1 MGQQLFINPFKRHHI
16 DEFPGVLVPLADPT
30 HRSSVNNPRASN
42 ATTHHPDNEK
52 EHKDRDPSDTLTR
65 PGSNASSTVV
75 NSGMTVEAL
84 KAEVEAEVAASDT
97 DTPYDRK
104 SKVIN
109 RALQDMGMGRYQWQ
123 LFALCGCGWMADNLW
138 LQGVALTLPQLSVEF
153 GVSDTEV
160 RYTTLA
166 LFLGLCIGASFWG
179 IASDIIGRRLAFNCT
194 LLLAGIFGLAAGG
207 APTWIGTCA
216 LYSCIGVGVG
226 GSLPVDG
233 TLFLEF
239 LPQTSGNLLT
249 LLSLFW
255 PVGNLV
261 ASLLAWAYIPNFSCS
276 SDTPLGLCRK
286 EDNMGWRYLILT
298 LGAITFTMFVARFFL
313 FHLYESPKFLLSRGR
328 QAEAVATVYG
338 IAHYNKTHTWLT
350 EDILNYVGG
359 NPEATG
365 EDVKLGVF
373 EILKRSLSRFSLKR
387 FSALFTNKTIGLTT
401 GLLWFQ
407 WTTIGMAYPL
417 FNAFLPQYL
426 ANSGGDFVNDTSTV
440 YRNYAI
446 TAIVGVPGSL
456 LACYTVDLMYI
467 GRKGTMAIGTV
478 ITGVFVFL
486 FTISSDSDFQLAF
499 TCLEA
504 FFQNIAYGVLYA
516 YTPEVFPAPIR
527 GTATGMS
534 SFLNRIAGLCAP
546 IIAIQAGNS
555 NPKAPIY
562 ASGGLFI
569 AAALSMLILPIETR
583 GKQTL

>member
-1 MGQQLFINPFKRHHI
+1 MVRTMFVNPFKAHHV
-16 DEFPGVLVPLADPT
+16 DEFPGVHVPLDDST
-30 HRSSVNNPRASN
+30 HRASVASTHPRASLA
-42 ATTHHPDNEK
+42 ATEK
-52 EHKDRDPSDTLTR
+52 TTKDDKPEDGLTR
-65 PGSNASSTVV
+65 PDSNASSGVV
-75 NSGMTVEAL
+75 NHGLTVAAL
-84 KAEVEAEVAASDT
+84 KAEIEAEVAASDN

-109 RALQDMGMGRYQWQ
+109 KALQDMGMGRYQWQ
-123 LFALCGCGWMADNLW
+123 LFALCGGGWMADNLW

-153 GVSDTEV
+153 GVSETEV

-179 IASDIIGRRLAFNCT
+179 TASDIIGRRLAFNFT
-194 LLLAGIFGLAAGG
+194 LFLAGVFGLASGG
-207 APTWIGTCA
+207 GPNWIGTCA
-216 LYSCIGVGVG
+216 LYACIGLGVG
-226 GSLPVDG
+226 GNLPVDG
-233 TLFLEF
+233 ALFLEF

-249 LLSLFW
+249 LLSIFW

-261 ASLLAWAYIPNFSCS
+261 ASLLAWAFIPNFSCA
-276 SDTPLGLCRK
+276 DGTPIGQCRM

-298 LGAITFTMFVARFFL
+298 LGAITFFMFICRFFL

-350 EDILNYVGG
+350 EDILNQIGG
-359 NPEATG
+359 DQEVTG
-365 EDVKLGVF
+365 EDVKLSVF
-373 EILKRSLSRFSLKR
+373 EIVKRSLSRFSMKR
-387 FSALFTNKTIGLTT
+387 FRTLFQDKKIGLTT
-401 GLLWFQ
+401 ALLWFQ
-407 WTTIGMAYPL
+407 WSTIGMAYPL

-426 ANSGGDFVNDTSTV
+426 KNSGGGVENDISIV

-446 TAIVGVPGSL
+446 TAIVGVPGSI
-456 LACYTVDLMYI
+456 LACYTVDLKYV
-467 GRKGTMAIGTV
+467 GRKGTMAIATV

-504 FFQNIAYGVLYA
+504 FFQNIMYGVLYA

-527 GTATGMS
+527 GTGTGMS
-534 SFLNRIAGLCAP
+534 SFLNRVAGLCAP
-546 IIAIQAGNS
+546 IVAIQAGGS

-569 AAALSMLILPIETR
+569 AAFFSMLVLPIETR